1 MSKIIIG
8 VCGGTASGKSS
19 ICKDIITKLSNHKVN
34 IISQDNFYKSLDN
47 SINVNNYNF
56 DHPNAIDFDYLLE
69 CINKLKE
76 GVSVE
81 IPIYDFSTHT
91 RLIDK
96 KIIIPTAEVIL
107 VEGILIFN
115 DERLRKLFDLKIFI
129 ETDSDLALI
138 RRIQRDISDRNRN
151 IDSIIDQYI
160 KYVKPSY
167 EEFVLP
173 YKKYADIIIP
183 NINYNVIAIDMMIK
197 HIGGQ
202 LVSLNSFRD

>member
-8 VCGGTASGKSS
+8 VCGGSASGKSS
-19 ICKDIITKLSNHKVN
+19 ICKDIISKLSNHKVN
-34 IISQDNFYKSLDN
+34 IISQDNFYKSLDS
-47 SINVNNYNF
+47 SIDADKYNF

-76 GVSVE
+76 GNSID
-81 IPIYDFSTHT
+81 IPIYDFVSHT
-91 RLIDK
+91 RLLND
-96 KIIIPTAEVIL
+96 IITIPSAEVIL

-115 DERLRKLFDLKIFI
+115 DDRLRDIFDLKIFI

-138 RRIQRDISDRNRN
+138 RRIQRDMSDRKRTLN
-151 IDSIIDQYI
+151 SIIDQYI
-160 KYVKPSY
+160 KFVKPSY

-183 NINYNVIAIDMMIK
+183 NINYNVIAIDMLII
-197 HIGGQ
+197 HIRGQ
-202 LVSLNSFRD
+202 LSIH

>member
-8 VCGGTASGKSS
+8 VCGGSASGKSS
-19 ICKDIITKLSNHKVN
+19 ICKDIISKLSNHKVN
-34 IISQDNFYKSLDN
+34 IISQDNFYKSLD
-47 SINVNNYNF
+47 STIDVDKYNF

-76 GVSVE
+76 GNSID
-81 IPIYDFSTHT
+81 IPIYDFVSHT
-91 RLIDK
+91 RLLND
-96 KIIIPTAEVIL
+96 IITIPSAEVIL

-115 DERLRKLFDLKIFI
+115 DERLRYMFDLKIFI

-138 RRIQRDISDRNRN
+138 RRIQRDMSDRKRTLN
-151 IDSIIDQYI
+151 SIIDQYI
-160 KYVKPSY
+160 KFVKPSY

-183 NINYNVIAIDMMIK
+183 NINYNVIAIDMLII
-197 HIGGQ
+197 HIRGQ
-202 LVSLNSFRD
+202 LSIH